1 MLVAVVVLNV
11 LLALF
16 CFYVAWQVWQLRRAL
31 AQAADALLAAEQSTH
46 SVLYGAPKAI
56 LGGQL
61 GTRQLRQ
68 QYQQLKPKY
77 EQVRQALTLLALGST
92 ILKGPFSKRSAKQ
105 PRRFPIAKFGRRVNE
120 NRK

>member
-1 MLVAVVVLNV
+1 MLMAVVVVNV

-31 AQAADALLAAEQSTH
+31 SQAADALLAAEKNTH
-46 SVLYGAPKAI
+46 NVLYGAPQAI
-56 LGGQL
+56 LGGQV

-77 EQVRQALTLLALGST
+77 QQVRQALTLLSLGNT
-92 ILKGPFSKRSAKQ
+92 ILRGRFARSISQ
-105 PRRFPIAKFGRRVNE
+105 PRRLMKSSRQGGVK
-120 NRK
+120 RK